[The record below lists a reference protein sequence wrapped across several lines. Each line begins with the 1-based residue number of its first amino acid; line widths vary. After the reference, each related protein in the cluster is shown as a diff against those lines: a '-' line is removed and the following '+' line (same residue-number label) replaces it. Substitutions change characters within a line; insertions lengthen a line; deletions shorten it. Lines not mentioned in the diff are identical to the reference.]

1 MTLLRAIDFTP
12 MPSWDA
18 SQYLQFA
25 DERTRPCRDLIGR
38 IALPEPARIID
49 LGCGP
54 GNSTEVLAERWP
66 EAEIT
71 GLDGSPAM
79 IAAAQKSH
87 PNKTWVTGDI
97 ASWTADAPCDLIFSN
112 AALHWVPD
120 HSTIL
125 PRLVGQLSRE
135 GALAFQV
142 PANFDAPAHRAMRE
156 LASSPD
162 WQSHFPRSVREWHV
176 HEPAFYYD
184 LLAPVVG
191 RLDFW
196 TTEYFHLMES
206 SEAIVEWYKGT
217 GLRPYLDAL
226 PAAEQGRFL
235 IDYRRLLHEA
245 FPPRADGRVIFPF
258 LRFFLIAYV

>member
-1 MTLLRAIDFTP
+1 

-25 DERTRPCRDLIGR
+25 DERTRPCRDLIAR
-38 IALPEPARIID
+38 IALEQPARIID

-54 GNSTEVLAERWP
+54 GNSIEVLAQRWP
-66 EAEIT
+66 DAEIT
-71 GLDGSPAM
+71 GLDSSLAM

-87 PNKTWVTGDI
+87 PEINWITGDI
-97 ASWTADAPCDLIFSN
+97 ATWTAQAPCDLVFSN
-112 AALHWVPD
+112 AAVHWVPD

-125 PRLVGQLSRE
+125 PRLLSQLAPE

-156 LASSPD
+156 LASSRA
-162 WQSHFPRSVREWHV
+162 WKSHFPGTVREWHV

-184 LLAPVVG
+184 LLAPQVA
-191 RLDFW
+191 RLDLW
-196 TTEYFHLMES
+196 TTEYFHIMES

-217 GLRPYLDAL
+217 GLRPFLDVL
-226 PAAEQGRFL
+226 PPADQGRFL
-235 IDYRRLLHEA
+235 IEYRRLIHEA
-245 FPPRADGRVIFPF
+245 FPPRPDGHVIFPF
-258 LRFFLIAYV
+258 LRLFLIAYL